1 MDSIGADLF
10 AVLSSLSAAVVVF
23 WSGAQGWI
31 GNKATHF
38 AFYCN
43 DPCCGP
49 DAAHPETAMCGV
61 LFARMSVAG

>member
-1 MDSIGADLF
+1 MNACPKSL
-10 AVLSSLSAAVVVF
+10 VESLSGDRG
-23 WSGAQGWI
+23 WAQGWI

-49 DAAHPETAMCGV
+49 NAAHPETALCGV